1 MIKSLYLLT
10 KLQICNFFALNEARF
25 SRDPKKRKSVQ
36 AMLIA
41 YLILGVV
48 LVFYSAGLTFALN
61 EFGLGQVTPT
71 YLGLLSVGLCLG
83 LTFLKAGSLFDI
95 KSYEKL
101 AVLPVPNAVVVAS
114 RFLSLYIANF
124 LFTFAITASG
134 GITYGIL
141 SSQGVWFYLSMI
153 LSSVFLPLLP
163 MTLALTLGAVLY
175 AILSRFKGNNFTK
188 TIFTCIFVIACLAFP
203 TMVQEQSDAEFIG
216 EIATLIQ
223 NIGGFVL
230 PLSWLAK
237 GVYLSGIGYYFLFV
251 SVSVLVFALFS
262 WVVGKFYKRICS
274 GLSASVTKGKYSVGE
289 MKAQTALKA
298 FYKRELKGY
307 VSSSLYFMN
316 TIIGNAIAVFF
327 AIFICFTDVNA
338 TFAGFFG
345 VSLDPALLKLIIP
358 CLFALMIAITPSTSC
373 AISMEG
379 KRWDLTK
386 SMPVDAKT
394 VMNAKLLTC
403 LTFSLPCAL
412 IGEIALWIGLR
423 STGVALLVALVTP
436 ITVALFSAV
445 SGLFINVKFPLL
457 NWDNEAQAVKQ
468 STSVLLSMLAGLIA
482 GGFPIV
488 LSFLVPSEF
497 FVWVWVGYIVLL
509 AGMGVVFYRKIT
521 SISLNHI
528 DKK

>member
-10 KLQICNFFALNEARF
+10 KLQICNFFAINEARF

-48 LVFYSAGLTFALN
+48 LVFYSVALVFALN
-61 EFGLGQVTPT
+61 EFGLGQVAPT
-71 YLGLLSVGLCLG
+71 YLGLLSMSLCLG

-114 RFLSLYIANF
+114 RFLSLYVANF

-141 SSQGVWFYLSMI
+141 SSQGVWFYFSMI

-163 MTLALTLGAVLY
+163 MTLALTLGVALY
-175 AILSRFKGNNFTK
+175 AILSRFKGNNLTK
-188 TIFTCIFVIACLAFP
+188 TLFSCIFVIACLAFP
-203 TMVQEQSDAEFIG
+203 ALFEEQSDAEFIG

-251 SVSVLVFALFS
+251 GLSVLVFALFS
-262 WVVGKFYKRICS
+262 WVVGKFYKRICN
-274 GLSASVTKGKYSVGE
+274 GLSATNSKGKYSVGE
-289 MKAQTALKA
+289 MKEQTALTA

-307 VSSSLYFMN
+307 LSSSLYFTN
-316 TIIGNAIAVFF
+316 TIIGNAIAVFL
-327 AIFICFTDVNA
+327 AIAVCFIDVNA
-338 TFAGFFG
+338 TFAGVIG
-345 VSLDPALLKLIIP
+345 ETLDPAILKLMIP
-358 CLFALMIAITPSTSC
+358 CFFAIILAITPSTAC

-379 KRWDLTK
+379 KGWELTK
-386 SMPVDAKT
+386 SMPVTTKT
-394 VMNAKLLTC
+394 VMDAKLLTC

-412 IGEIALWIGLR
+412 IAEIALWLGLR
-423 STGVALLVALVTP
+423 PTGVALLVALVTP
-436 ITVALFSAV
+436 IAVAVFSAV
-445 SGLFINVKFPLL
+445 VGLFMNVKFPLL
-457 NWDNEAQAVKQ
+457 NWDNEAQAIKQ
-468 STSVLLSMLAGLIA
+468 ATSVLLSMLAGLIT
-482 GGFPIV
+482 GGIPIV
-488 LSFLVPSEF
+488 LSILLPSEI
-497 FVWVWVGYIVLL
+497 FVWAWIGYIVALV
-509 AGMGVVFYRKIT
+509 GIGVVFYRKIT
-521 SISLNHI
+521 SISLNDI